1 MATRFVLSIGA
12 ATSESTMRA
21 VSGSQSLGDLLRRT
35 AARLPDKPAIAC
47 GDRAWT
53 FREFDR
59 VCNRL
64 ANGLSEGRAGV
75 PIAAGDRV
83 AVLSR
88 NSHAF
93 AALRFALARLGAVL
107 VPINFMLN
115 ADEAAYVL
123 RHAGAR
129 LLATGADMVQLGEQA
144 AARGTAVQRTVW
156 LPGEDPAE
164 RPASLT
170 GFDDLLADDDTPPGV
185 EVDGR
190 SLLQIIY
197 TSGTESQPKGAML
210 THEAV
215 MWEYVSCVVDG
226 EIAEGD
232 RMLHALPL
240 YHCAQLDVFL
250 GPAVYVGASSV
261 ITGRPTPDNILS
273 LLASNRIN
281 SFFAPPSIWIALLR
295 SPAFDATDLS
305 ALRKG
310 YYGASIMPVEV
321 LKEMA
326 RRLPEVRLWN
336 FYGQTEIA
344 PLATVLK
351 PDDQLRKA
359 GSAGRAA
366 LNVETRV
373 VDDRM
378 RDVGPGEVGEIV
390 HRSPQL
396 LSGYFN
402 DPERTAAAFEGDWFH
417 SGDLAT
423 IDAEG
428 YVTVVDR
435 KKDMIK
441 TGGENVASREVEE
454 TVYGLE
460 GVSEVAVVGLP
471 HPYWIEA
478 VTAFVVARPGAA
490 LTEARV
496 IAHCREHIA
505 HFKAPKKV
513 VFVDALP
520 RNPSGKLLKRE
531 LRSRF
536 DSLMKDVPGEPR

>member
-1 MATRFVLSIGA
+1 LTP
-12 ATSESTMRA
+12 STVR
-21 VSGSQSLGDLLRRT
+21 SQTLGDLLRRT
-35 AARLPDKPAIAC
+35 AARLPDKPAIRC
-47 GDRAWT
+47 GATAWT
-53 FREFDR
+53 YREFDA
-59 VCNRL
+59 VVNRL
-64 ANGLSEGRAGV
+64 ANGLAEGRAGLPV
-75 PIAAGDRV
+75 RSGERV

-115 ADEAAYVL
+115 AEEVAYVL
-123 RHAGAR
+123 RHSDAR
-129 LLATGADMVQLGEQA
+129 LLCTGPDMVALGARA
-144 AARGTAVQRTVW
+144 AALDTGVEATVW
-156 LPGEDPAE
+156 LEGEDPAE
-164 RPASLT
+164 PPAGVPT
-170 GFDDLLADDDTPPGV
+170 FAQLLSASAAPPQV
-185 EVDGR
+185 ELDSR
-190 SLLQIIY
+190 MLAQIIY
-197 TSGTESQPKGAML
+197 TSGTESLPKGAML
-210 THEAV
+210 THEALC
-215 MWEYVSCVVDG
+215 WEYVSCVLEG
-226 EIAEGD
+226 EIAED
-232 RMLHALPL
+232 DALLHALPL

-261 ITGRPTPDNILS
+261 ITGKPTADNILA
-273 LLASNRIN
+273 LLAAHRTS

-310 YYGASIMPVEV
+310 YYGAAIMPVEV
-321 LKEMA
+321 LREMA
-326 RRLPEVRLWN
+326 RRLPQVRLWN

-351 PDDQLRKA
+351 PQDQLRKA
-359 GSAGRAA
+359 GSAGRAV

-373 VDDRM
+373 VDDAM
-378 RDVGPGEVGEIV
+378 NDVAAGEVGEIV

-396 LSGYFN
+396 LTGYFN
-402 DPERTAAAFEGDWFH
+402 DPERTAAAFEGGWFH
-417 SGDLAT
+417 SGDLAVV
-423 IDAEG
+423 DGEG
-428 YVTVVDR
+428 YITVVDR

-454 TVYGLE
+454 ALYRLD

-478 VTAFVVARPGAA
+478 VTACIVVKPGHA
-490 LTEARV
+490 LTEAGV
-496 IAHCREHIA
+496 IAHCRAQMA

-513 VFVDALP
+513 VFVDVLP

-531 LRSRF
+531 LRARY
-536 DSLMKDVPGEPR
+536 DGLLKDLPADGAPGR

>member
-1 MATRFVLSIGA
+1 MHATVR
-12 ATSESTMRA
+12 
-21 VSGSQSLGDLLRRT
+21 SQTLGDLLRRT
-35 AARLPDKPAIAC
+35 AARLPDKPAIRC
-47 GDRAWT
+47 GGVAWT
-53 FREFDR
+53 FREFDA
-59 VCNRL
+59 VVNRL
-64 ANGLSEGRAGV
+64 ARGLAEGRAGAPV
-75 PIAAGDRV
+75 QAGDRV

-115 ADEAAYVL
+115 ADEVAYIL
-123 RHAGAR
+123 RHSDAR
-129 LLATGADMVQLGEQA
+129 LLAVGPDLVALGNDA
-144 AARGTAVQRTVW
+144 AAKETSIENTVW
-156 LPGEDPAE
+156 LEGEEPAE
-164 RPASLT
+164 PPAGMTAFAALLS
-170 GFDDLLADDDTPPGV
+170 DDATAPAVDL
-185 EVDGR
+185 DGR
-190 SLLQIIY
+190 MLAQIIY
-197 TSGTESQPKGAML
+197 TSGTESLPKGAML

-215 MWEYVSCVVDG
+215 CWEYVSCVVEG

-232 RMLHALPL
+232 TMLHALPL

-261 ITGRPTPDNILS
+261 ITGKPTPENVLA
-273 LLASNRIN
+273 LLAAHRIS

-310 YYGASIMPVEV
+310 YYGASIMPVAV
-321 LKEMA
+321 LREMA
-326 RRLPEVRLWN
+326 ERLPDVRLWN

-351 PDDQLRKA
+351 PEDQLRKA
-359 GSAGRAA
+359 GSAGRAVI
-366 LNVETRV
+366 NVETRV
-373 VDDRM
+373 VDDAM
-378 RDVGPGEVGEIV
+378 RDVAPGEIGEIV

-396 LSGYFN
+396 LTGYFN
-402 DPERTAAAFEGDWFH
+402 DPERTAAAFEGGWFH

-423 IDAEG
+423 VDDEG
-428 YVTVVDR
+428 YITVVDR

-454 TVYGLE
+454 TVYRLD

-478 VTAFVVARPGAA
+478 VTAVIVRKPGAGS
-490 LTEARV
+490 LTEDAV
-496 IAHCREHIA
+496 IDHCRAQMA
-505 HFKAPKKV
+505 HFKVPKKV
-513 VFVDALP
+513 IFVDALP
-520 RNPSGKLLKRE
+520 KNPSGKLLKRE
-531 LRSRF
+531 LRTTYEAA
-536 DSLMKDVPGEPR
+536 MKDVPAQNR